1 MVNHRVERL
10 GGEVK
15 REVADILDHD
25 IKDPRLGFVSVVSVD
40 IAPDGCSAHV
50 YVSPLAGDAAKKD
63 VEAALASACGYIRRE
78 LGRRLKTRIVP
89 ELFFH
94 VDTSIAY
101 GVRMSGVIDR
111 QIASDDK
118 AAAERPPEEPGK
130 YLE

>member
-1 MVNHRVERL
+1 MPNHRVERL
-10 GGEVK
+10 GGEVR

-50 YVSPLAGDAAKKD
+50 YVSPLAGTAAEKD
-63 VEAALASACGYIRRE
+63 VAAALASASGYIRRE
-78 LGRRLKTRIVP
+78 LGHRLKTRVVP
-89 ELFFH
+89 ELLFH
-94 VDTSIAY
+94 VDNSIAY

-111 QIASDDK
+111 QIAADD
-118 AAAERPPEEPGK
+118 AAARDRAPEDPDK